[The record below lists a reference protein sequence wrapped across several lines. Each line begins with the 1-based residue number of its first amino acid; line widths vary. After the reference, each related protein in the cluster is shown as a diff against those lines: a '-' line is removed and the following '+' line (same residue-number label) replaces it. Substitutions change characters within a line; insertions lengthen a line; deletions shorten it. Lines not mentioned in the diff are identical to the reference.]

1 MVSIFLYDKNIMNC
15 KITDSHTKAI
25 LSLMPVE
32 SMKVFYTFLDGK
44 GTFSRSKFPAFALS
58 AIKKELSTLVSC
70 PIKSRVATS
79 YIRQLKQ
86 GQQFGGMPPRAQGT
100 QRTQGAQGTQGTQG
114 AQRTEAPK
122 PTLIDKSIRVI
133 AVIVLLILL
142 FQIYSLYWDRKH
154 IIEYTSSVA
163 KCHTS
168 LIQSYETEST
178 LNFNNIIKQLSSFLP
193 GADARVAE
201 RQLELT
207 RKQELCQSEALL
219 ARDITNSA
227 RLYEIKMYFTYAAV
241 AVMIAGGR
249 AVRDSVRQ
257 LVIPGAVSTTDLL
270 GLAASTSRL
279 DPVGLVRDVYNDEM
293 VVSGARN
300 VMSVTG
306 AATGLV
312 RSAAKGAVKGASG
325 AVAGVFAKSA
335 KVTTITGETSVAPQ
349 TVLTRQ
355 PLTAVQQKPA
365 AKPEKK
371 KRETQQL
378 ELL

>member
-1 MVSIFLYDKNIMNC
+1 MSC
-15 KITDSHTKAI
+15 KITDGHTKAI

-44 GTFSRSKFPAFALS
+44 GTFSRSKFPAFALAS
-58 AIKKELSTLVSC
+58 IKKELSTLISC

-86 GQQFGGMPPRAQGT
+86 GQQFGGMPPRAQG
-100 QRTQGAQGTQGTQG
+100 AQP
-114 AQRTEAPK
+114 TEAP
-122 PTLIDKSIRVI
+122 TLVSTSIRVI
-133 AVIVLLILL
+133 AAIVLVFLL
-142 FQIYSLYWDRKH
+142 FQIYSLYWDTEH
-154 IIEYTSSVA
+154 IIKYTSSLA
-163 KCHTS
+163 KCNES
-168 LIQSYETEST
+168 LGQNYNKEST
-178 LNFNNIIKQLSSFLP
+178 LSIYNMLTKLSSFFP
-193 GADARVAE
+193 GSDGRMNE
-201 RQLELT
+201 RQ
-207 RKQELCQSEALL
+207 QELLREHTHCRNGAEL
-219 ARDITNSA
+219 ARDITNSD
-227 RLYEIKMYFTYAAV
+227 RLYKIKMYFTYATG

-257 LVIPGAVSTTDLL
+257 LVIPGAAVSTTDLL

-279 DPVGLVRDVYNDEM
+279 DPVGLVRDVYTDET

-300 VMSVTG
+300 VMSATG

-312 RSAAKGAVKGASG
+312 RSAAKGALKGASG

-335 KVTTITGETSVAPQ
+335 KATTITGETNVAPR
-349 TVLTRQ
+349 TLLTRQ
-355 PLTAVQQKPA
+355 PFAAVQQKPA